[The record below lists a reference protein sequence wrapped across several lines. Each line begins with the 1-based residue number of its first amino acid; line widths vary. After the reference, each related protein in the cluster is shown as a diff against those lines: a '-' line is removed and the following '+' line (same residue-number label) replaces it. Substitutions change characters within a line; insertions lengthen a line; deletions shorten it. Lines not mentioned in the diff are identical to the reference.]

1 MESFYSWRC
10 ERFLFVFCSDEEL
23 TLETSAVE
31 TLYFIYFIN
40 LVDKIK
46 FFVIQHILRALKLL
60 TFHQVCETRRDFLPP
75 YIENFEGF

>member
-1 MESFYSWRC
+1 M
-10 ERFLFVFCSDEEL
+10 
-23 TLETSAVE
+23 LEISAVE
-31 TLYFIYFIN
+31 SLYFIYFIN

-46 FFVIQHILRALKLL
+46 LFVIQHILRALKLL